1 MITLYYAPN
10 VCAMPQHIGLEW
22 AGADYVAE
30 QVVMG
35 SDEFKKIV
43 PTGMVPA
50 MIDSDRGND
59 VMTQWLALQK
69 YIAQK
74 FPEANLAGDG
84 TLDGEFRFNSVLAFI
99 NSDLH
104 KSFGPVFYPQRLTT
118 SSDESDIEAVR
129 TAGIK
134 KMHEQMAILDAMLEG
149 KTYLVD
155 DRKTFADAY
164 AFTVVRWTGGLEKT
178 FNDYP
183 NIKAHNEMMLEDPI
197 VAKVLKLHNP
207 ES

>member
-1 MITLYYAPN
+1 MITLYYAPKT
-10 VCAMPQHIGLEW
+10 CAMAQHIGLEW
-22 AGADYVAE
+22 AGVDYTAE
-30 QVVMG
+30 AVVMG
-35 SDEFKKIV
+35 SEDFKKIV
-43 PTGMVPA
+43 PTGAVPA
-50 MIDSDRGND
+50 MVDTEKGSE
-59 VMTQWLALQK
+59 VMTQGLALHR

-74 FPEANLAGDG
+74 YPEAKLGGDG
-84 TLDGEFRFNSVLAFI
+84 TPEGEFEFNSVLAFI

-104 KSFGPVFYPQRLTT
+104 KSFGPLFHPQGYTT
-118 SSDESDIEAVR
+118 SEDEKDVAAVR

-134 KMHEQMAILDAMLEG
+134 KVHAQMELLEQMLEG

-155 DRKTFADAY
+155 NRRTLADAY
-164 AFTVVRWTGGLEKT
+164 AFTIARWTGSLEKT

-183 NIKAHNEMMLEDPI
+183 NIKKHNEMMLQDPV